1 MREVL
6 EFAAREGLV
15 LMADEV
21 LGLPQVP
28 GQFIDTAY
36 CIRGWPVRACAPA
49 RSPAPAA
56 PTVTTIA
63 GFSFCS
69 LTAAGRGVP
78 CRKKRC
84 GQGIRKRVQTEG
96 NKKCKENVTAA
107 KRSEN
112 TSFARLGN
120 VSKVRS

>member
-63 GFSFCS
+63 GLLLLQPHSRWPRCP
-69 LTAAGRGVP
+69 VP
-78 CRKKRC
+78 EKQVWT
-84 GQGIRKRVQTEG
+84 GQ
-96 NKKCKENVTAA
+96 KKCPPVNY
-107 KRSEN
+107 
-112 TSFARLGN
+112 
-120 VSKVRS
+120 